1 MSEPIWTHMTVRY
14 PAKWNRE
21 VERAD
26 EREVPCV
33 IANIGD
39 YLGEPDWSV
48 DGDVCTYQANGEAN
62 YGLTGDTMDGLWS
75 ELTKLR
81 IPWEGHS
88 EAKYEYDSEWL
99 FYDGNAD
106 GKILSGDVSNG
117 GAMILTHG
125 GYKAIIEGRHE
136 WAATVEDYFTK
147 PPMIDDC
154 SIAHLM
160 DAPHPDDEDAVDEK
174 EATL

>member
-1 MSEPIWTHMTVRY
+1 MGEAIWTSMTVRY

-33 IANIGD
+33 IANIGY
-39 YLGEPDWSV
+39 YLGEPDWWV
-48 DGDVCTYQANGEAN
+48 DGDVCTYAASGEAN

-75 ELTKLR
+75 ELVKLR

-106 GKILSGDVSNG
+106 GTLLTGDVANSG
-117 GAMILTHG
+117 QMILTHG
-125 GYKAIIEGRHE
+125 GYLAIIEGKHE

-147 PPMIDDC
+147 PPMVQDC